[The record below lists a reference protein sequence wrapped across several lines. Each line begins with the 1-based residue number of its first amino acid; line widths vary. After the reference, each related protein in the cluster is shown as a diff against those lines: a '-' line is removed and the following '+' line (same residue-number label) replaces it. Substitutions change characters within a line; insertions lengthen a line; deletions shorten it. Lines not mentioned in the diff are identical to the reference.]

1 MRILF
6 ACGGTAGHI
15 NPALSIAA
23 EIRARAPGAVIRFA
37 GNPGGMEARLVRDA
51 GFDFVPF
58 RAMGIQRR
66 LTPGNIVRNV
76 KSAGLLL
83 TSEARAG
90 RVIREFAPDLVVG
103 TGGYVSGPV
112 LMTACKLGIPTAT
125 HEQNAFP
132 GVTTKMLARR
142 VDKVLLA
149 VEKARDYLPRGVP
162 YVVTGNPVRPQV
174 LTQDRGAARKA
185 CRVGAGQVCLLSFGG
200 SLGAQ
205 RVNEAIADVMAWHAG
220 SGKIH
225 HIHATGQYGVDLLPR
240 LLRERGVAYEDNPD
254 LDIRE
259 YIDDM
264 PVCLAAADLVIC
276 RAGAITLGEL
286 EAVGRA
292 SILIPSPNVAENHQY
307 HNAMVLY
314 RAGAALVLEE
324 KDLTGKTLT
333 DLTKQLVDDPQRLGW
348 LGENAKKLGR
358 PDAARRIADE
368 ILDMLP

>member
-174 LTQDRGAARKA
+174 LTCPAPTRQALRAAPRSWVSTWGRTGLPVA
-185 CRVGAGQVCLLSFGG
+185 WGPSG
-200 SLGAQ
+200 S
-205 RVNEAIADVMAWHAG
+205 RRP
-220 SGKIH
+220 
-225 HIHATGQYGVDLLPR
+225 LP
-240 LLRERGVAYEDNPD
+240 
-254 LDIRE
+254 
-259 YIDDM
+259 
-264 PVCLAAADLVIC
+264 
-276 RAGAITLGEL
+276 TLWPGTR
-286 EAVGRA
+286 GRA
-292 SILIPSPNVAENHQY
+292 KSTTSTPPAS
-307 HNAMVLY
+307 
-314 RAGAALVLEE
+314 
-324 KDLTGKTLT
+324 TG
-333 DLTKQLVDDPQRLGW
+333 
-348 LGENAKKLGR
+348 
-358 PDAARRIADE
+358 
-368 ILDMLP
+368 